1 MRPLWKLWM
10 GGNET
15 SADPVLDWRGRIAA
29 LRNVPPLLR
38 MVWQA
43 SSRHLVWSVGLR
55 MAGALIP
62 VTTLWISKLIIDR
75 VVRAASADRTL
86 NVHEIWYLVGLEL
99 VLAMLLDAI
108 GKITEYSDRLLAD
121 RFNNHV
127 ALKLMEHASRLN
139 LITLEQP
146 EFHDKLERA
155 RTQSTGRLQ
164 LLGDLGRTCL
174 SFVTLI

>member
-86 NVHEIWYLVGLEL
+86 NVHEIWYLVGLL
-99 VLAMLLDAI
+99 FLLSMLLHPI
-108 GKITEYSDRLLAD
+108 LNIFHTRRSS
-121 RFNNHV
+121 
-127 ALKLMEHASRLN
+127 AS
-139 LITLEQP
+139 P
-146 EFHDKLERA
+146 
-155 RTQSTGRLQ
+155 
-164 LLGDLGRTCL
+164 
-174 SFVTLI
+174 